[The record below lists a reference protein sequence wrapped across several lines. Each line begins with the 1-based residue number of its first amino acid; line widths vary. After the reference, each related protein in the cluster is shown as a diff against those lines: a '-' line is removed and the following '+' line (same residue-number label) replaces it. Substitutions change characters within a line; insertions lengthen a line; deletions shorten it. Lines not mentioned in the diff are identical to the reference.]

1 MTAGPTESPEIASL
15 SHRLTGVEIQTHRVS
30 EAQVRC
36 NQAVQT
42 VRENTEELTKV
53 QSEEIK
59 KLEAVM
65 TQIEEWN
72 KEDWQQER
80 QTTTRGE
87 RFDEG
92 HTLPKQANRAEPRV

>member
-1 MTAGPTESPEIASL
+1 M
-15 SHRLTGVEIQTHRVS
+15 VK
-30 EAQVRC
+30 
-36 NQAVQT
+36 
-42 VRENTEELTKV
+42 ENTRALTKV
-53 QSEEIK
+53 QSEEIE

-92 HTLPKQANRAEPRV
+92 HTLPTQANQAEPRVRGGVATALVIDEDFVESSRWQVPRRTLLILVPEAPRSGE